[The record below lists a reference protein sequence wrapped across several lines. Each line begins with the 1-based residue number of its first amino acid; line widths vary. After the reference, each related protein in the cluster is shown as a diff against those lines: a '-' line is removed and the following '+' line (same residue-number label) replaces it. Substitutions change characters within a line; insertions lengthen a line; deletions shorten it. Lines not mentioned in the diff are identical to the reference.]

1 MRSVSAPMAA
11 RTSASRTTTNT
22 KGWLFSALGAWV
34 AAVRIRATV
43 SSSTSSG
50 RNERAARWVC
60 TTSKKSGMA
69 ADGTD
74 RSGWAAH
81 GARIGRRRGG
91 PATFGAA
98 PARAGARHDDLVGVR
113 RRTGRGG
120 TPWQTTPH
128 QQEDVLKSFI
138 GQPTGKS
145 KVVVERGPVQH
156 FADALLSAS
165 PIYHDPAAAKQAGF
179 DNIPAPPTWPF
190 AMEFSGKFAEMQP
203 ADAPTGSPLAKILGP
218 LMAKGGL
225 ILHGEEEF
233 LYHRPMQVGDVLIGD
248 GVISDVYQKES
259 KGRTMTFICSETKWT
274 EESTGEPVVTA
285 RMNLIHRS

>member
-1 MRSVSAPMAA
+1 VADD
-11 RTSASRTTTNT
+11 
-22 KGWLFSALGAWV
+22 
-34 AAVRIRATV
+34 AAV
-43 SSSTSSG
+43 
-50 RNERAARWVC
+50 
-60 TTSKKSGMA
+60 
-69 ADGTD
+69 
-74 RSGWAAH
+74 
-81 GARIGRRRGG
+81 
-91 PATFGAA
+91 
-98 PARAGARHDDLVGVR
+98 
-113 RRTGRGG
+113 
-120 TPWQTTPH
+120 
-128 QQEDVLKSFI
+128 QEDVLKSII

-156 FADALLSAS
+156 FADALLSTS
-165 PIYHDPAAAKQAGF
+165 PIYHDPAAAKAAGF

-190 AMEFSGKFAEMQP
+190 AMEFSGTFAEMQP
-203 ADAPTGSPLAKILGP
+203 ADAPTGSPLAKVLGP

-233 LYHRPMQVGDVLIGD
+233 LYHRPVQVGDVLIGD